1 MSIKKGNV
9 RIIHWTDP
17 DYLEEFYKGW
27 GAGQSLTSRQ
37 ATSSKHSEKKSPRPT
52 KQKQQE
58 PQQEA
63 DSSQPSDR
71 RQEDHLLAN
80 TESEED

>member
-37 ATSSKHSEKKSPRPT
+37 ATSSKHSEEKSPRPT
-52 KQKQQE
+52 RKKQQE
-58 PQQEA
+58 RKTDP
-63 DSSQPSDR
+63 SQAPDG
-71 RQEDHLLAN
+71 RQEDHPMAN
-80 TESEED
+80 TESAED

>member
-1 MSIKKGNV
+1 MSIKKNKV

-17 DYLEEFYKGW
+17 DYLDEFYKGW

-37 ATSSKHSEKKSPRPT
+37 AQSVKRSETKSPRPT
-52 KQKQQE
+52 KQE

-63 DSSQPSDR
+63 GPSQPSDER
-71 RQEDHLLAN
+71 HEDHPLAS
-80 TESEED
+80 TESGED

>member
-17 DYLEEFYKGW
+17 DYLEEYYKGW

-52 KQKQQE
+52 KQE
-58 PQQEA
+58 TQQEA
-63 DSSQPSDR
+63 DPPEPSDG
-71 RQEDHLLAN
+71 RQADHPLAN
-80 TESEED
+80 TESGED